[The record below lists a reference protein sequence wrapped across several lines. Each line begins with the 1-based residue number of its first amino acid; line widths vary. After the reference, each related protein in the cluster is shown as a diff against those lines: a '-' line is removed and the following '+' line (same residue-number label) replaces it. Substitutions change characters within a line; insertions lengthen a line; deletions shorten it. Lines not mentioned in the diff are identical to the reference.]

1 MKPKYFVILS
11 LILSGATA
19 AYSQITLNQVASR
32 AIGQPNLSPVKTGN
46 PNWVDGREFFQP
58 YGIALDTSASPPI
71 VYVADSR
78 NNRIM
83 AWKNATG
90 FSNGQPADLIIG
102 QPDQYTTL
110 AAGPGT
116 TFTSGLSLPI
126 GVTVLNGD
134 LYVADTGN
142 NRILRFRK
150 PFAQPNGN
158 IFPDLWLGQPSLS
171 SNKANYTGVLSA
183 QGVSFAGFQVYMAF
197 DSAGNLWVSD
207 AGNNRVLQFPAST
220 ISCSSCG
227 GMSAA
232 IVIGQPNLTGSYTTP
247 LNIGSS
253 SSGVIGN
260 QFNIPAAIA
269 FDSAGLLY
277 ISDGGVTGF
286 PGRILVFAPPFL
298 SGGMS
303 ATRIMGVFAPSSAQP
318 TQTQIDATVMAS
330 PGGIFF
336 FQDQSVGVIDS
347 GFNRILVF
355 PPYSQWPAQNTTFSP
370 QATQVF
376 GQSTF
381 ANFGSNGAQS
391 TTTVTS
397 IPAANRFSSPTAAF
411 FSQAT
416 SELYLAD
423 TGNSRAIVL
432 PVLASDGLGSATR
445 VLGQD
450 RLNQGSINLIEGRE
464 FQFIGFAATPQ
475 VLDAGI
481 AIDNSGSVPHL
492 YVSDPYNHRVL
503 GFKDIR
509 NLQSSAKADIV
520 IGQPDLGTALCN
532 YPTGDGALPS
542 NTSLCFPKG
551 IVVDAQG
558 NLYVADSFNGRV
570 LRFPAPFSQTFGQ
583 VTADLVLGQA
593 SFTSSIKDPSNSTM
607 ASPYG
612 VAFTGTN
619 GLLVS
624 DSVHN
629 RVLYFPFSANGTFAA
644 GTDNGK
650 AATKVFGQPDFKTVT
665 AGSADASL
673 TSPHHISC
681 DTSGQLYVA
690 DSGNNRILIF
700 GDPNSPQ
707 TAAAAQASIL
717 SVNGLSSPEGI
728 YVNPST
734 GEIWV
739 ANTGVGTAV
748 RYPKFETLLFNQT
761 PLDANPIPPA
771 CSTCFSLAVAQ
782 DQFGDL
788 ILADGASRVSFFYP
802 GLYGLNGAS
811 FAADKQ
817 FAPGMIASI
826 CNSPTCN
833 SLNTTG
839 STFGSQTAANS
850 ASTWPTTLG
859 GIQLLFNGTPVPL
872 DYVSPAQIN
881 FQVPNAAPITGTAS
895 AQVVQAATG
904 QILGAGLLPLNAV
917 SPGLFICG
925 AATGTLRQACVINQ
939 DGTVNS
945 GANAA
950 PRGSIIAIYATGEG
964 FVPNAPPDG
973 TPAAAAIAAPN
984 TVRVFIG
991 TDFVDETPLQPG
1003 ESNGGNFLKYS
1014 GLAPGLVGAWQINV
1028 QIPMAV
1034 GPSTQ
1039 VEIAILVNGEADPDA
1054 FSTYH
1059 ATINVK

>member
-1 MKPKYFVILS
+1 MKSKHLVILS

-19 AYSQITLNQVASR
+19 AFSQITLNPVASR
-32 AIGQPNLSPVKTGN
+32 AIGQPNLVPETAN
-46 PNWVDGREFFQP
+46 PNWVDGRELFSP
-58 YGIALDTSASPPI
+58 YGIAIDTSTSPPM

-102 QPDQYTTL
+102 QPDQYTTA

-116 TFTSGLSLPI
+116 TFTSGLNLPI
-126 GVTVLNGD
+126 GLAVLNGD

-142 NRILRFRK
+142 NRVLRFRK
-150 PFAQPNGN
+150 PFAQSNGN
-158 IFPDLWLGQPSLS
+158 VFPDLWLGQPSLS
-171 SNKANYTGVLSA
+171 SNTANYTGSLSA

-197 DSAGNLWVSD
+197 DAAGNLWVSD
-207 AGNNRVLQFPAST
+207 PGNNRVLQFPAST

-227 GMSAA
+227 GMQAA
-232 IVIGQPNLTGSYTTP
+232 IVIGQPNLTSSYPTP
-247 LNIGSS
+247 LATGSS

-260 QFNIPAAIA
+260 QFNIPSAIA

-277 ISDGGVTGF
+277 ISDGGVSGF

-298 SGGMS
+298 TGGMS
-303 ATRIMGVFAPSSAQP
+303 ATRIMGVFAPASTSTQP
-318 TQTQIDATVMAS
+318 TQAQIDSTVMAS
-330 PGGIFF
+330 PSGIFF

-376 GQSTF
+376 GQNTF
-381 ANFGSNGAQS
+381 TNFGSNGSTS
-391 TTTVTS
+391 TTIVTS
-397 IPAANRFSSPTAAF
+397 IPAATRFSDPTAVF

-416 SELYLAD
+416 NELYLAD
-423 TGNSRAIVL
+423 TGNNRAIVL
-432 PVLASDGLGSATR
+432 PVLSGDGLGGATR

-450 RLNQGSINLIEGRE
+450 SFNQGSINLIEGRE
-464 FQFIGFAATPQ
+464 FQFDQFTGTSEI
-475 VLDAGI
+475 VDAGI
-481 AIDNSGSVPHL
+481 AIDSSGSVPHL
-492 YVSDPYNHRVL
+492 YVSDPNNHRIL

-520 IGQPDLGTALCN
+520 IGQPGLGTALCN
-532 YPTGDGALPS
+532 YPSGDAADPS
-542 NTSLCFPKG
+542 NSSLCYPKG
-551 IVVDAQG
+551 IAVDPQG

-570 LRFPAPFSQTFGQ
+570 LRFPAPFSQPFGQ
-583 VTADLVLGQA
+583 ATADLVLGQA

-665 AGSADASL
+665 AGSSDATLS
-673 TSPHHISC
+673 SPHHIAC

-690 DSGNNRILIF
+690 DTGNGRILIF
-700 GDPNSPQ
+700 GDPNSSQ
-707 TAAAAQASIL
+707 TAAAAQPSIL
-717 SVNGLSSPEGI
+717 AINSLASPEGV
-728 YVNPST
+728 YVNPTT
-734 GEIWV
+734 GEVWV
-739 ANTGVGTAV
+739 ANTRNGTAV

-761 PLDANPIPPA
+761 PLGANPIQAPSA
-771 CSTCFSLAVAQ
+771 TLAVAQ
-782 DQFGDL
+782 DSFGDL
-788 ILADGASRVSFFYP
+788 VLADAANRVSFFYP
-802 GLYGLNGAS
+802 GLYALNGAS

-833 SLNTTG
+833 SSNTTG
-839 STFGSQTAANS
+839 STFGSQTVGGS
-850 ASTWPTTLG
+850 ESSLTTTLG

-872 DYVSPAQIN
+872 YYVSPTQIN
-881 FQVPNAAPITGTAS
+881 FIVPNGAPMTGAAS
-895 AQVVQAATG
+895 AQIVQAATG

-917 SPGLFICG
+917 SPGLFVSG
-925 AATGTLRQACVINQ
+925 TGTLKQAAVINQ

-945 GANAA
+945 GTNAA

-964 FVPNAPPDG
+964 FVPGAPPDG
-973 TPAAAAIAAPN
+973 VPPTAATPAPN
-984 TVRVFIG
+984 AVRVFIG

-1014 GLAPGLVGAWQINV
+1014 GLAPGIPGMWQINV
-1028 QIPMAV
+1028 QIPEAV

-1039 VEIAILVNGEADPDA
+1039 VQIAIYVNGEADPDV
-1054 FSTYH
+1054 FSGYH
-1059 ATINVK
+1059 AFINVK

>member
-1 MKPKYFVILS
+1 MKPKHLVILS

-19 AYSQITLNQVASR
+19 AFSQITLNPVASR
-32 AIGQPNLSPVKTGN
+32 AIGQPNLVPETAN

-58 YGIALDTSASPPI
+58 EGIALDTSASPPI
-71 VYVADSR
+71 VYVADTV

-102 QPDQYTTL
+102 QPDRYTTS

-116 TFTSGLSLPI
+116 TFTSGLNFPV
-126 GVTVLNGD
+126 GVAVMNGD

-142 NRILRFRK
+142 NRVLRFRK
-150 PFAQPNGN
+150 PFAQTNGN
-158 IFPDLWLGQPSLS
+158 VFPDLWLGQPSLS
-171 SNKANYTGVLSA
+171 SNTANYTGSLSA
-183 QGVSFAGFQVYMAF
+183 QGVNFAGFQVYMAF
-197 DSAGNLWVSD
+197 DSAGNLWISD

-227 GMSAA
+227 GMQAA
-232 IVIGQPNLTGSYTTP
+232 IVIGQPNLTSSYPTP
-247 LNIGSS
+247 LATGSS

-260 QFNIPAAIA
+260 QFNVPAAIA
-269 FDSAGLLY
+269 IDSAGLLY
-277 ISDGGVTGF
+277 VSDDGVSGF

-298 SGGMS
+298 TGGMS
-303 ATRIMGVFAPSSAQP
+303 ATRIMGVFAPSSTQP
-318 TQTQIDATVMAS
+318 TNAQYASTFLAS

-336 FQDQSVGVIDS
+336 FQDQSVGVVDS
-347 GFNRILVF
+347 LHHRILVF

-376 GQSTF
+376 GQNVFT
-381 ANFGSNGAQS
+381 NIGSNGSQS
-391 TTTVTS
+391 TTIVTS
-397 IPAANRFSSPTAAF
+397 IPAANRFSDPTAAF

-416 SELYLAD
+416 NELYLAD

-432 PVLASDGLGSATR
+432 PVLSGDALGSASR

-450 RLNQGSINLIEGRE
+450 RLNQGSIDLIEGRE
-464 FQFIGFAATPQ
+464 FQFVQYTGSSAI
-475 VLDAGI
+475 LDAGI
-481 AIDNSGSVPHL
+481 AIDSSGSVPHL
-492 YVSDPYNHRVL
+492 YVSDPNNHRVL
-503 GFKDIR
+503 GFNDIR

-520 IGQPDLGTALCN
+520 IGQPDLATALCN
-532 YPTGDGALPS
+532 YPSGDAADPS
-542 NTSLCFPKG
+542 NSSLCYPKG

-570 LRFPAPFSQTFGQ
+570 LRFPAPFSQPFGQ
-583 VTADLVLGQA
+583 VTADLVLGQS

-624 DSVHN
+624 DLVHN

-665 AGSADASL
+665 AGATDATFS
-673 TSPHHISC
+673 SPHHIAC

-690 DSGNNRILIF
+690 DTGNNRILIF
-700 GDPNSPQ
+700 GDPNSSQ
-707 TAAAAQASIL
+707 TAAAAQPSIL
-717 SVNGLSSPEGI
+717 SINNLNSPEGI
-728 YVNPST
+728 YVNPTT

-739 ANTGVGTAV
+739 ANTRSDTAV

-761 PLDANPIPPA
+761 PLGANPIQAP
-771 CSTCFSLAVAQ
+771 SVTLAVAQ

-788 ILADGASRVSFFYP
+788 VLADGANRVSFFYP
-802 GLYGLNGAS
+802 GVYSANAADTT
-811 FAADKQ
+811 AADKQ
-817 FAPGMIASI
+817 YAPGMIASI
-826 CNSPTCN
+826 CNSPGCQG
-833 SLNTTG
+833 SNTTG
-839 STFGSQTAANS
+839 STFGSATVAGNE
-850 ASTWPTTLG
+850 ASLSTTLG

-872 DYVSPAQIN
+872 YYVSPTQIN
-881 FQVPNAAPITGTAS
+881 FVVPNGAPITGTAS
-895 AQVVQAATG
+895 AQIVQAATG

-917 SPGLFICG
+917 SPGLFVTNY
-925 AATGTLRQACVINQ
+925 TGTLRQAAVINQ

-945 GANAA
+945 GTNAA

-964 FVPNAPPDG
+964 FVPGAPPDG
-973 TPAAAAIAAPN
+973 VPATAATPAPN

-1014 GLAPGLVGAWQINV
+1014 GLAPGIPGMWQINV

-1039 VEIAILVNGEADPDA
+1039 VQIAIYVNGEADPDV
-1054 FSTYH
+1054 FSSYH
-1059 ATINVK
+1059 AIINVK

>member
-1 MKPKYFVILS
+1 MKPKYLVILS

-19 AYSQITLNQVASR
+19 AFSQITLNPVASR
-32 AIGQPNLSPVKTGN
+32 AIGQPNLVPETAN
-46 PNWVDGREFFQP
+46 PNWVDGRELFQP
-58 YGIALDTSASPPI
+58 EGIALDTSASPPI
-71 VYVADSR
+71 VYVADTV

-102 QPDQYTTL
+102 QPDQYTTS

-116 TFTSGLSLPI
+116 TFTSGLNFPV
-126 GVTVLNGD
+126 GVAVLNSD
-134 LYVADTGN
+134 LFVADTGN

-150 PFAQPNGN
+150 PFAQTNGN
-158 IFPDLWLGQPSLS
+158 VFPDLWLGQPSLS
-171 SNKANYTGVLSA
+171 SNTANYTGSLSA

-197 DSAGNLWVSD
+197 DSTGNLWISD

-232 IVIGQPNLTGSYTTP
+232 IVIGQPNLTSSYPTP
-247 LNIGSS
+247 LATGSS

-260 QFNIPAAIA
+260 QFDIPAAIA
-269 FDSAGLLY
+269 IDSAGLLY
-277 ISDGGVTGF
+277 VSDSGVSGF

-303 ATRIMGVFAPSSAQP
+303 ATRIMGVFAPSSTQP
-318 TQTQIDATVMAS
+318 TTAQYASTFLAS
-330 PGGIFF
+330 PAGIFF

-347 GFNRILVF
+347 GHHRILVF
-355 PPYSQWPAQNTTFSP
+355 PPYSQWPPQNTTFSP
-370 QATQVF
+370 QAAQFF
-376 GQSTF
+376 GQTAF
-381 ANFGSNGAQS
+381 TNIGSNGSQS
-391 TTTVTS
+391 ATIVTS
-397 IPAANRFSSPTAAF
+397 IPAANRFSDPTAAF

-416 SELYLAD
+416 NELYLAD
-423 TGNSRAIVL
+423 SGNSRAIVL
-432 PVLASDGLGSATR
+432 PVLSGDGLGSATR

-450 RLNQGSINLIEGRE
+450 RLNQGSIDLIEGRE
-464 FQFIGFAATPQ
+464 FQFIQYTGTSAI
-475 VLDAGI
+475 LDAGI
-481 AIDNSGSVPHL
+481 AIDSSGSVPHL
-492 YVSDPYNHRVL
+492 YVSDPNNHRVL
-503 GFKDIR
+503 GFNDIR

-532 YPTGDGALPS
+532 YPTGDAASPS
-542 NTSLCFPKG
+542 NTSLCYPKG
-551 IVVDAQG
+551 IVVDPQG

-570 LRFPAPFSQTFGQ
+570 LRFPAPFSQPFGQ
-583 VTADLVLGQA
+583 VTADLVLGQS
-593 SFTSSIKDPSNSTM
+593 SFTSSIKDPSNATM

-619 GLLVS
+619 GLMVS
-624 DSVHN
+624 DVVHN

-650 AATKVFGQPDFKTVT
+650 AATKVFGQPDFKTVASGNT
-665 AGSADASL
+665 DASFS
-673 TSPHHISC
+673 SPHHIAC

-690 DSGNNRILIF
+690 DSGNGRVLIF
-700 GDPNSPQ
+700 GDPNSSQ

-717 SVNGLSSPEGI
+717 SINNLASPEGI
-728 YVNPST
+728 YVNPTT

-739 ANTGVGTAV
+739 ANTRSDTAV

-761 PLDANPIPPA
+761 PLDASPIHAP
-771 CSTCFSLAVAQ
+771 SVTLAVAQ

-788 ILADGASRVSFFYP
+788 VLADGANRVSFFYP

-817 FAPGMIASI
+817 LAPGMIASI

-839 STFGSQTAANS
+839 STFGSQTVANS
-850 ASTWPTTLG
+850 GSTWPTTLG
-859 GIQLLFNGTPVPL
+859 GIQLLFNGTSVPL
-872 DYVSPAQIN
+872 DYVSPTQIN
-881 FQVPNAAPITGTAS
+881 FQVPNGAPITGTAT
-895 AQVVQAATG
+895 AQVVQAGTN

-925 AATGTLRQACVINQ
+925 AATGTLRQACVVNQ

-945 GANAA
+945 GTNAA
-950 PRGSIIAIYATGEG
+950 PRGSIISIYATGEG
-964 FVPNAPPDG
+964 FVSNAPPDG
-973 TPAAAAIAAPN
+973 TPATAATSATN

-1014 GLAPGLVGAWQINV
+1014 GLAPGFVGLWQINV
-1028 QIPMAV
+1028 QIPDAV

-1039 VEIAILVNGEADPDA
+1039 TQIAILVNGEADPDV
-1054 FSTYH
+1054 FSSYH
-1059 ATINVK
+1059 AIINVK